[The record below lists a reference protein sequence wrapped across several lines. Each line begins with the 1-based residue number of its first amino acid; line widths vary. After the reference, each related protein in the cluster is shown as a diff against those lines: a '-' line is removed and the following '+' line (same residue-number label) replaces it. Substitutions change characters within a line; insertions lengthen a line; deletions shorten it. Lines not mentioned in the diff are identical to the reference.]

1 MILIYIILI
10 LMIGGILS
18 LILRRNPV
26 ACKWIALLA
35 VLADFIMM
43 AVYWII
49 NYDNISVLKEGAWIA
64 DIKKEWIPQWG
75 ASFHFAMDGLSLIM
89 VVLTLFLGVVAVL
102 VTWKKTIERVG
113 FFYLNILWLLAGVL
127 GVFLSLDLF
136 LFYFFWEL
144 MLIPMF
150 FIISIWGHEKRNPA
164 AVKFFLFTQ
173 GGGVLMLIAI
183 LALYFI
189 HGRATGDYTF
199 DYFELLGTQ
208 VSPKVALWLMLGF
221 LAAFVVKLPV
231 FPFHSWLPDAYTESP
246 TSGTIILAGLLS
258 KTAAYGML
266 RFILPLFPAAA
277 QEIAPYAVIVG
288 VVSILYGAKLA
299 FAQTNLK
306 RLVAFTSM
314 SHMGFI
320 IVGIFSFTTLAYQGV
335 VLEMVAH
342 GITIGALFV
351 IAGAINDRI
360 HTLDMDKMGGFW
372 SQIPVMGGIT
382 TVFVLASLGLPSL
395 GNFVAEFLILSGTF
409 QTYTALAVLASL
421 GLIASMIYSLVILQ
435 RIFHGRERSQL
446 KITDFSLREK
456 MIMGSLII
464 VIFWIGLF
472 PQTIFNTVKP
482 PVGIL
487 KTHTVFLQKDNNDSA
502 IELNK
507 DIATGWWGHQPML
520 QSGNKT
526 MKVFPAFTFDYTQI
540 NKKAK

>member
-1 MILIYIILI
+1 MLV
-10 LMIGGILS
+10 IGGVLS

-26 ACKWIALLA
+26 ACKWISLLT
-35 VLADFIMM
+35 VLADFIM
-43 AVYWII
+43 ALLYWII
-49 NYDNISVLKEGAWIA
+49 NYDNISVLKEGSWIVNV
-64 DIKKEWIPQWG
+64 KKEWIPQWG

-89 VVLTLFLGVVAVL
+89 VVLTLFLGLVAVL
-102 VTWKKTIERVG
+102 VTWKKTIERPG
-113 FFYLNILWLLAGVL
+113 FFYLNILWLLAAVL
-127 GVFLSLDLF
+127 GVFLSMDLF
-136 LFYFFWEL
+136 LFYFFWEM

-150 FIISIWGHEKRNPA
+150 FIISIWGHEKRNAA

-173 GGGVLMLIAI
+173 GGGVFMLIAI

-189 HGRATGDYTF
+189 HGRSTGVYTF
-199 DYFELLGTQ
+199 DYSELLGTQ
-208 VSPKVALWLMLGF
+208 LSPKVAFWLMCGF

-258 KTAAYGML
+258 KTAAYGIL
-266 RFILPLFPAAA
+266 RFILPLFPGAAH
-277 QEIAPYAVIVG
+277 QIAPYAVAVG
-288 VVSILYGAKLA
+288 VISILYGAKLA

-320 IVGIFSFTTLAYQGV
+320 IVGIFSFQVLAYQGV

-372 SQIPVMGGIT
+372 AHIPVMGGIT
-382 TVFVLASLGLPSL
+382 TVFVLGSLGLPSL

-409 QTYTALAVLASL
+409 QTYTTLAVLAAL
-421 GLIASMIYSLVILQ
+421 GLIASMIYSLVMLQ
-435 RIFHGRERSQL
+435 SIFDGRERSEL
-446 KITDFSLREK
+446 KIADFSVREM
-456 MIMGSLII
+456 MIMGCLIM

-472 PQTIFNTVKP
+472 PQTILDTVKP
-482 PVGIL
+482 PINIL
-487 KTHTVFLQKDNNDSA
+487 KSQTAYLQKKGSQTIYNPGNRASA
-502 IELNK
+502 
-507 DIATGWWGHQPML
+507 T
-520 QSGNKT
+520 
-526 MKVFPAFTFDYTQI
+526 FPDYTFQYAPI
-540 NKKAK
+540 TKKAQ

>member
-1 MILIYIILI
+1 
-10 LMIGGILS
+10 MIGGILS
-18 LILRRNPV
+18 LILRKNPI
-26 ACKWIALLA
+26 ACKWIALIA

-43 AVYWII
+43 AVYWIT
-49 NYDNISVLKEGAWIA
+49 NYDNISVLKEGSWIT
-64 DIKKEWIPQWG
+64 DIKKEWIPEWG

-173 GGGVLMLIAI
+173 AGGMLMLIAI

-189 HGRATGDYTF
+189 HGNSTGVYTF

-208 VSPKVALWLMLGF
+208 LSPTVALWLMLGF

-258 KTAAYGML
+258 KTAAYGIL
-266 RFILPLFPAAA
+266 RFILPIFPDAAK
-277 QEIAPYAVIVG
+277 EIAPYAVIVG
-288 VVSILYGAKLA
+288 VISILYGAKLA

-320 IVGIFSFTTLAYQGV
+320 IVGIFSFQALAYQGV

-372 SQIPVMGGIT
+372 AQV
-382 TVFVLASLGLPSL
+382 
-395 GNFVAEFLILSGTF
+395 
-409 QTYTALAVLASL
+409 
-421 GLIASMIYSLVILQ
+421 
-435 RIFHGRERSQL
+435 
-446 KITDFSLREK
+446 
-456 MIMGSLII
+456 
-464 VIFWIGLF
+464 
-472 PQTIFNTVKP
+472 
-482 PVGIL
+482 
-487 KTHTVFLQKDNNDSA
+487 
-502 IELNK
+502 
-507 DIATGWWGHQPML
+507 PMH
-520 QSGNKT
+520 SRH
-526 MKVFPAFTFDYTQI
+526 
-540 NKKAK
+540 

>member
-1 MILIYIILI
+1 MILIYIIII

-18 LILRRNPV
+18 LILRKNSF

-49 NYDNISVLKEGAWIA
+49 NYDSISVLKEGSWIV
-64 DIKKEWIPQWG
+64 DIKEEWIPQWG

-89 VVLTLFLGVVAVL
+89 VVLTLFLGVVAIL

-113 FFYLNILWLLAGVL
+113 FFYLNMLWLLAGVL
-127 GVFLSLDLF
+127 GFFLSLDLF

-150 FIISIWGHEKRNPA
+150 FIISIWGHEKRNAA

-173 GGGVLMLIAI
+173 AGGALMLIAI

-189 HGRATGDYTF
+189 HGKSTGVYTF

-208 VSPKVALWLMLGF
+208 LPSSLAFWLMLGF

-246 TSGTIILAGLLS
+246 ASGTIILAGLLS
-258 KTAAYGML
+258 KTAAYGIL
-266 RFILPLFPAAA
+266 RFILPLFPGAAK
-277 QEIAPYAVIVG
+277 EIAPYAVAVG
-288 VVSILYGAKLA
+288 VISILYGAKLA

-351 IAGAINDRI
+351 IVAAINDRI

-372 SQIPVMGGIT
+372 AQIPVMGGIT
-382 TVFVLASLGLPSL
+382 TIFVLASLGLPSL

-409 QTYTALAVLASL
+409 QTYTVLAVLAAL

-435 RIFHGRERSQL
+435 RIFHGRERSEI

-472 PQTIFNTVKP
+472 PQTIFDTVKP
-482 PVGIL
+482 PVSIL
-487 KTHTVFLQKDNNDSA
+487 KSQTVAIQKEKNHQEIDLNNR
-502 IELNK
+502 INY
-507 DIATGWWGHQPML
+507 II
-520 QSGNKT
+520 GNKT
-526 MKVFPAFTFDYTQI
+526 IKTSPGYSFHYAQI

>member
-10 LMIGGILS
+10 LLAGGILS
-18 LILRRNPV
+18 LILRRSPV
-26 ACKWIALLA
+26 ACKWISLLA

-43 AVYWII
+43 VVYWIA
-49 NYDNISVLKEGAWIA
+49 NYDSISVLKEGSWIV

-75 ASFHFAMDGLSLIM
+75 AGFHFAMDGLSLVM
-89 VVLTLFLGVVAVL
+89 VVLTLFLGLVAVL
-102 VTWKKTIERVG
+102 VTWKKAIERVG
-113 FFYLNILWLLAGVL
+113 FFYLNMLWLLAGVL

-136 LFYFFWEL
+136 LFYFFWEM

-189 HGRATGDYTF
+189 HGKATGVYTF
-199 DYFELLGTQ
+199 DYSALLGTQ
-208 VSPKVALWLMLGF
+208 ISSSVALWLALGF

-246 TSGTIILAGLLS
+246 ASGTIILAGLLS
-258 KTAAYGML
+258 KTAAYGIL
-266 RFILPLFPAAA
+266 RFILPLFPEAAR
-277 QEIAPYAVIVG
+277 EIAPYAVIVG
-288 VVSILYGAKLA
+288 IISILYGAKLA

-320 IVGIFSFTTLAYQGV
+320 IVGIFSFQALAYQGV

-351 IAGAINDRI
+351 FAGAISDRI

-372 SQIPVMGGIT
+372 AQVPVMGGVT

-409 QTYTALAVLASL
+409 QTYTALAVLAAL
-421 GLIASMIYSLVILQ
+421 GLIASMIYSLIILQ
-435 RIFHGRERSQL
+435 RIFHGRERSEL

-456 MIMGSLII
+456 MVMGCLII

-482 PVGIL
+482 PSHILETQTVFFEKNPNHQPIDFNYRTNFITGNNSIKTFSDYTFHYPL
-487 KTHTVFLQKDNNDSA
+487 KT
-502 IELNK
+502 
-507 DIATGWWGHQPML
+507 
-520 QSGNKT
+520 T
-526 MKVFPAFTFDYTQI
+526 MPK
-540 NKKAK
+540 